1 MKKLLFS
8 ILPPSQ
14 PFQLLLGRPKFLTEQ
29 ADENLADVLFRGSIP
44 FAREIRITSKTPSV
58 FKRIISCIIVATSAV
73 KILNED
79 YLFFDRLNGLTFN
92 LRKVLT
98 LRD

>member
-8 ILPPSQ
+8 ILPPPQS
-14 PFQLLLGRPKFLTEQ
+14 FQLFLGRPNFLTKQ
-29 ADENLADVLFRGSIP
+29 ADKNLADVLLRGSIP
-44 FAREIRITSKTPSV
+44 FAREIHITSKTPSV
-58 FKRIISCIIVATSAV
+58 FKATIFCIIVATSAV

-79 YLFFDRLNGLTFN
+79 YLFFVRLNGLTLI
-92 LRKVLT
+92 LRKILT